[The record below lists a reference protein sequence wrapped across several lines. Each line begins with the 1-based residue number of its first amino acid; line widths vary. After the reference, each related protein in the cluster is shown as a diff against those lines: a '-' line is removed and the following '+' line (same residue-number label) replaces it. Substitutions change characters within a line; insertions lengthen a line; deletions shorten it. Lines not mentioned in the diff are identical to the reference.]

1 MNNNAQ
7 ENKDAKGCLICL
19 ILFILACA
27 GICWIGKANAVQDAE
42 YCQLMESK
50 DCFSDREKELL
61 YHWMNPGKY
70 DDHSPSDK
78 FTELYNK
85 KVK

>member
-27 GICWIGKANAVQDAE
+27 GICWIGKMNADQDAE

-50 DCFSDREKELL
+50 NVFSDDEKEWL

-70 DDHSPSDK
+70 DDHSPSEK
-78 FTELYNK
+78 FIKLYNEK
-85 KVK
+85 LK